1 MKDVIENNYY
11 TIKKD
16 VTKIVEIEMER
27 IMKDPK
33 LSKLV
38 KKWLGHSLLNFNDL
52 YIIDL
57 HL

>member
-11 TIKKD
+11 DIKKD
-16 VTKIVEIEMER
+16 IANIVEVEMER

-38 KKWLGHSLLNFNDL
+38 KK
-52 YIIDL
+52 
-57 HL
+57 